1 MENTEITNNNNMS
14 TDGITVTSTGS
25 STIVTTDNI
34 HVTTQSETQDTQEIE
49 NTDVST
55 EVTEGETEGTQTESE
70 ISQENKQEE
79 TSNNVQETINKH
91 LEAEKDLKSDLS
103 SKGIDWDAL
112 TKEYDE
118 KGELSKETLDALDK
132 AGYPKSVVDN
142 YISGLE
148 ALSDRFVNEVKG
160 FAGGDKGYS
169 EVISYLQKQPDSVKK
184 DFNDV
189 IESGNLGAIKLVIKG
204 IQSEMKAT
212 YGTSNPTMMR
222 GQASRATQVGFA
234 TQDDMVKAMSD
245 PRYGVDKKYT
255 DEVYAKVA
263 KTSFIG

>member
-1 MENTEITNNNNMS
+1 MENTEITNNNMS
-14 TDGITVTSTGS
+14 TDGITVTNTGS

-142 YISGLE
+142 YISGLD
-148 ALSDRFVNEVKG
+148 ALSEKFVNEVKG
-160 FAGGDKGYS
+160 FAGGDKGYN

-255 DEVYAKVA
+255 NEVYAKVA

>member
-1 MENTEITNNNNMS
+1 MENTETNNIS

-25 STIVTTDNI
+25 TTIVTTDNI
-34 HVTTQSETQDTQEIE
+34 NVPSEDTKAEETTTTTDTETVEGEGSESTQE
-49 NTDVST
+49 TT
-55 EVTEGETEGTQTESE
+55 TETEDDS
-70 ISQENKQEE
+70 SKQEE

-112 TKEYDE
+112 TKEYDG

-148 ALSDRFVNEVKG
+148 AISEKFVNEVKG
-160 FAGGDKGYS
+160 FAGGDKGYD
-169 EVISYLQKQPDSVKK
+169 EVVSYLQKQPDSVKK

-234 TQDDMVKAMSD
+234 TQNDMVKAMSD

>member
-1 MENTEITNNNNMS
+1 MENTEITNNNMS

-70 ISQENKQEE
+70 ISQENTQEE
-79 TSNNVQETINKH
+79 TVDNVQTDINKH

-103 SKGIDWDAL
+103 SKGIDWDNLA
-112 TKEYDE
+112 KEYDE
-118 KGELSKETLDALDK
+118 KGELSKETLDALNK
-132 AGYPKSVVDN
+132 AGYPKSVVDV
-142 YISGLE
+142 YIDGLN
-148 ALSDRFVNEVKG
+148 ALAERFENTVKG

-169 EVISYLQKQPDSVKK
+169 EMISYLQKQPDSVKQ
-184 DFNDV
+184 DFNKLIND
-189 IESGNLGAIKLVIKG
+189 GNLGAIKLAIKG
-204 IQSEMKAT
+204 IQAEMKAT

-255 DEVYAKVA
+255 NEVYAKVA

>member
-1 MENTEITNNNNMS
+1 MENTETNMS
-14 TDGITVTSTGS
+14 TEGMTVTSTGS

-34 HVTTQSETQDTQEIE
+34 HVASNDDNKPESTSEET
-49 NTDVST
+49 T
-55 EVTEGETEGTQTESE
+55 EVNTESTSE
-70 ISQENKQEE
+70 DTTQEE
-79 TSNNVQETINKH
+79 TKEEETTQEENTESNIQTRIDKH

-103 SKGIDWDAL
+103 SKGINWDDL
-112 TKEYDE
+112 SKEYDE

-142 YISGLE
+142 YIDGLN
-148 ALSDRFVNEVKG
+148 ALAEKFESTVKG

-169 EVISYLQKQPDSVKK
+169 EMISYLQKQPDSVKK
-184 DFNDV
+184 DFNDL
-189 IESGNLGAIKLVIKG
+189 IGGGNLGAIKLAIKG
-204 IQSEMKAT
+204 IQAEMKTA

-222 GQASRATQVGFA
+222 GQASRSTQVGFN
-234 TQDDMVKAMSD
+234 TQADMVKAMSD
-245 PRYGVDKKYT
+245 PRYGIDKKYT

>member
-1 MENTEITNNNNMS
+1 MENTEITNNNMS

-70 ISQENKQEE
+70 ISQENTQEE

-148 ALSDRFVNEVKG
+148 ALSEKFVNEVKG
-160 FAGGDKGYS
+160 FAGGDKGYN

>member
-1 MENTEITNNNNMS
+1 MENTEITNNNMS
-14 TDGITVTSTGS
+14 TDDITVTSTGS

-34 HVTTQSETQDTQEIE
+34 NVPSEDTKAEETTTTTDTETVEGEGSESTQE
-49 NTDVST
+49 TT
-55 EVTEGETEGTQTESE
+55 TETEDDS
-70 ISQENKQEE
+70 SKQEE

-148 ALSDRFVNEVKG
+148 ALSEKFVNEVKG
-160 FAGGDKGYS
+160 FAGGDKGYD

-222 GQASRATQVGFA
+222 GQASRANQVGFA